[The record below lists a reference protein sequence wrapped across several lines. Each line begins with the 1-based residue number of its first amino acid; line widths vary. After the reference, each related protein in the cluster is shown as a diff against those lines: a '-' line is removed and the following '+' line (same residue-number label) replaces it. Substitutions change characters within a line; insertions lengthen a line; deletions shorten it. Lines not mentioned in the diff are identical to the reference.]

1 MGYSNEHTLNDLLRR
16 VLQNLDMTDQ
26 ADAIE
31 VKHAYH
37 DIVGDMISKLTLSID
52 YRNSTLYLKIAS
64 PAMKN
69 ELSYKKNSLMEK
81 INQQIKHGNVQ
92 KIIFL

>member
-16 VLQNLDMTDQ
+16 VLQNLDMTEQ
-26 ADAIE
+26 ADALE
-31 VKHAYH
+31 EKQAYQN
-37 DIVGDMISKLTLSID
+37 IVGDMINKLTLSIEFHD
-52 YRNSTLYLKIAS
+52 STLYLKIAS

-69 ELSYKKNSLMEK
+69 ELSYKKNSLAEK
-81 INQQIKHGNVQ
+81 INQQIKHGSVK